1 MGDDTGD
8 GIIEDVQND
17 RIEERKDDTASVKE
31 ESEKENEDNKEE
43 KDDKS
48 VAVKFENEDSTR
60 DFKKPNENEGN
71 NQVRFTLLKI
81 QTRREKICNFCCYF
95 Y

>member
-17 RIEERKDDTASVKE
+17 RIEERKDDTAGVKE
-31 ESEKENEDNKEE
+31 ESEKENEGNKEE

-48 VAVKFENEDSTR
+48 VPVKFENEVSTR
-60 DFKKPNENEGN
+60 DFKKPNENERN

-81 QTRREKICNFCCYF
+81 QTRREQICNFCCYF
-95 Y
+95 F